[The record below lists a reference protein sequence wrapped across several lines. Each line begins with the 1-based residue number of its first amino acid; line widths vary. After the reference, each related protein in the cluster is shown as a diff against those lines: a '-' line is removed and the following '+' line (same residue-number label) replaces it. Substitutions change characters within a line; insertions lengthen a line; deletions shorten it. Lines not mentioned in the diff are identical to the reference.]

1 MDEIIS
7 AENFIN
13 YAVETYSDTVYRVAL
28 NITQNPHD
36 SFDISQEVF
45 MHTALKL
52 SASAGEIEH

>member
-45 MHTALKL
+45 IRLVKNYKK
-52 SASAGEIEH
+52 